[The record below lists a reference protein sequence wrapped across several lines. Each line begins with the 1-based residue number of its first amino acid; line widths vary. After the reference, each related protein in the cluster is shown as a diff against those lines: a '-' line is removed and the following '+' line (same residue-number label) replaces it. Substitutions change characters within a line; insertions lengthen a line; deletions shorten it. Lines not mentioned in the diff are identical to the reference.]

1 MRTGLFIT
9 FEGGE
14 GAGKSTQI
22 QILSEKL
29 RGLGHDVVV
38 TREPGGTPEAEK
50 IRALLV
56 QRDGGDWSPQAECLL
71 LFAARNMHVRD
82 LIAPALA
89 RGQTVLCDRFTD
101 STRAYQGFGL
111 GLDAGVIED
120 IKRTS
125 IGALEPDLTFVM
137 DIPAETGL
145 RRSTRR
151 LADIAST
158 ESRYEAIELAF
169 HERLRAGY
177 LSIAAA
183 NPGRCKLIDAA
194 QSVDDVQRDIWH
206 VMEKHR

>member
-137 DIPAETGL
+137 DVPAETGL